1 METGITPS
9 ITLRFVSG
17 TLALHVTAKEE
28 LAAIARHFSDLKL
41 DPQDRIHRLPAI
53 HYRALVEWL
62 VAAKVP
68 HVDEARGYNRRP
80 FPFKESMTPFDHQKS
95 AVDEWW
101 NGGGR
106 GVVVLPTGT
115 GKSFVAQLAIHRAGR
130 PTLVVCPTIDLMH
143 QWQSQLQKAFG
154 EQVGMA
160 GGGFL
165 DWRDI
170 TVATYDSAYLQVER
184 WGNRFGLL
192 VFDEVHH
199 LPGATT
205 QFSAKGS
212 IAPFRLGLTATL
224 EREDGGHALLD
235 HLVGPVV
242 YRRDISELSGTH
254 LADYQTERVWVDLSP
269 GERELYDN
277 ESFLL
282 KDYLASQ
289 GYSLGGA
296 GGWNRF
302 LRECSRTPE
311 ARRAFKAFLLQR
323 RLLQQCEAKM
333 EALERLL
340 AYHHRD
346 RVLLFTS
353 DNATVYR
360 ISHRFLVPALTHLT
374 KPPERKALLKAF
386 HDGTLPVL
394 ATSRVLNEGVDV
406 PRAGVAVV
414 LSGSGT
420 VREHV
425 QRLGRIL
432 RRHEGKKAILYEVVV
447 RGTKEEFISNRRR
460 RHDAYQ

>member
-1 METGITPS
+1 MATGSSTS
-9 ITLRFVSG
+9 VLLRFDSG
-17 TLALHVTAKEE
+17 TLGLHIPNQQSLE
-28 LAAIARHFSDLKL
+28 AIARQFPELRL
-41 DPQDRIHRLPAI
+41 DPQDDVHRLPAI
-53 HYRALVEWL
+53 RYRPLVEWL
-62 VAAKVP
+62 VGNKVP
-68 HVDEARGYNRRP
+68 FLDEARAYDRRP
-80 FPFKESMTPFDHQKS
+80 FTPRDAREPFEHQM
-95 AVDEWW
+95 AALHGWW
-101 NGGGR
+101 NAGGR

-115 GKSFVAQLAIHRAGR
+115 GKSLVAQLAIQKAGR
-130 PTLVVCPTIDLMH
+130 PALVVCPTIDLMH
-143 QWQSQLQKAFG
+143 QWQGQLSKVFG
-154 EQVGMA
+154 VEVGLA
-160 GGGFL
+160 GGGCL
-165 DWRDI
+165 EWREI

-184 WGNRFGLL
+184 WGNQFGLL

-199 LPGATT
+199 LPGAST
-205 QFSAKGS
+205 QLSAKGA

-224 EREDGGHALLD
+224 EREDGGHSVLD
-235 HLVGPVV
+235 ELIGPVV

-269 GERELYDN
+269 EEREQYDH
-277 ESFLL
+277 EGLL
-282 KDYLASQ
+282 LGEYLASR

-302 LRECSRTPE
+302 LRECSRTME

-340 AYHHRD
+340 QTHHKD
-346 RVLLFTS
+346 RVLLFTA

-360 ISHRFLVPALTHLT
+360 ISRRFLVPALTHLT
-374 KPPERKALLKAF
+374 KPAERKALLRAF
-386 HDGTLPVL
+386 HEGTLPVL

-406 PRAGVAVV
+406 PTASVAVV

-432 RRHEGKKAILYEVVV
+432 RRHEGKKAVLYEVVV
-447 RGTKEEFISNRRR
+447 RGTKEEFVSNRRR